1 MSDAPTE
8 LYATQATVSG
18 GRNGSARTPDG
29 RLEVDLEL
37 PIELGGSGGPGTNPE
52 QLFAAGWAGCFLSA
66 LQTVAGKKA
75 DLSAARL
82 TVSVS
87 VLKTV
92 RGEFDLATVL
102 DLDPIGVEGADP
114 HELMRKAHVICPY
127 SRATRGNIS
136 VVLKVLG
143 VPVEAPEPV

>member
-1 MSDAPTE
+1 MRPRPLPAVGGTAPYE
-8 LYATQATVSG
+8 LLTVGSRWIWSCPSSSAEAV
-18 GRNGSARTPDG
+18 GREPTRSNSSP
-29 RLEVDLEL
+29 
-37 PIELGGSGGPGTNPE
+37 
-52 QLFAAGWAGCFLSA
+52 QGWAGCFLSA

-75 DLSAARL
+75 DLSAAQL

-102 DLDPIGVEGADP
+102 DLDPIGVDGADP

-136 VVLKVLG
+136 VVLKVSG